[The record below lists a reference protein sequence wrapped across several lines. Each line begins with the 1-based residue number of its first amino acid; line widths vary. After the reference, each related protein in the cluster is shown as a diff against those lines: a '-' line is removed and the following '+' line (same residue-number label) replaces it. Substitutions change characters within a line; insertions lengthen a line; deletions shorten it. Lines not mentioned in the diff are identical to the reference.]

1 MNLLSR
7 NVFGVDLGTSTVKI
21 YSYRKNR
28 LMIEKDFI
36 AIRNGT
42 QVIAVGNDAFE
53 MFEKNP
59 PNVKIDRPMV
69 NGTIA
74 DVDEVEMMLQ
84 ILLHRTDKHVGRK
97 PILYFSVPTNM
108 SEIEKRAYY
117 AICNNPSL
125 QKPHVFLV
133 DRPICDALSLG
144 IPITRSPGSMILNIG
159 AQITQMSVIAQGQVI
174 ISNSF
179 PIGGQQLNDA
189 IREEI
194 RKKKNLL
201 IGTRTARRMKAVL
214 ANLSPGASGDDA
226 RRVFGI
232 DTLSGLLRE
241 EVITSDFVTETVRKE
256 VEESGETIRT
266 FLERI
271 PPQIVPNILDEGIFL
286 TGGTARI
293 PGISRTLETI
303 IGCRVNLA
311 SSYEL
316 STVMGLEEIIKHR
329 ELEDWAYT
337 IKDRK

>member
-1 MNLLSR
+1 
-7 NVFGVDLGTSTVKI
+7 
-21 YSYRKNR
+21 
-28 LMIEKDFI
+28 MIEKDFI

-59 PNVKIDRPMV
+59 PCVKIDRPMI

-84 ILLHRTDKHVGRK
+84 ILLRRTDRHVSRK

-117 AICNNPSL
+117 AICNNPAL

-144 IPITRSPGSMILNIG
+144 IPITRSKGSMILNIG

-179 PIGGQQLNDA
+179 NIGGQQLNDA

-194 RKKKNLL
+194 RREKNLL

-214 ANLSPGASGDDA
+214 ANLSPGYPGGDA
-226 RRVFGI
+226 RRVYGI
-232 DTLSGLLRE
+232 DTLSGLLRD
-241 EVITSDFVTETVRKE
+241 EVITTEFVSDTIRRE
-256 VEESGETIRT
+256 VERSGETIRT

-271 PPQIVPNILDEGIFL
+271 PPQLTPNILEEGIFL

-293 PGISRTLETI
+293 PGVARSLENI
-303 IGCRVNLA
+303 IGCRIKA
-311 SSYEL
+311 APSYEL
-316 STVMGLEEIIKHR
+316 STVMGLEEIIRHK
-329 ELEDWAYT
+329 ELKDWAYT

>member
-1 MNLLSR
+1 MSR

-21 YSYRKNR
+21 YSFRKNR

-59 PNVKIDRPMV
+59 PNVRIDRPMV

-84 ILLHRTDKHVGRK
+84 ILLRRTDKHVSRK

-125 QKPHVFLV
+125 QKPHVFLA
-133 DRPICDALSLG
+133 DRPICDALALG

-159 AQITQMSVIAQGQVI
+159 AQVTQMSVIAQGQVI

-179 PIGGQQLNDA
+179 HIGGQQLNDA
-189 IREEI
+189 IREDI
-194 RKKKNLL
+194 RREKNLL

-214 ANLSPGASGDDA
+214 ANLSPGSDGSEA

-241 EVITSDFVTETVRKE
+241 EVITSGFVSDTVRRE
-256 VEESGETIRT
+256 IDISGQTIRT

-271 PPQIVPNILDEGIFL
+271 PPQIAPNILEEGIFL

-293 PGISRTLETI
+293 PGIAKALENS
-303 IGCRVNLA
+303 IGCRINLS

-316 STVMGLEEIIKHR
+316 STVTGLEEIIKHK
-329 ELEDWAYT
+329 ELKDWAYT